1 MEPATRETL
10 AGATARIVEHATCL
24 GCGCACDDIDVVVA
38 GERIVEARRACP
50 LGVAWFGDGRLPSQ
64 CLMRGSDASLEK
76 ALDEVAELLGR
87 ASAPLIYLAPDLS
100 CEAQREGIALA
111 DALHAALDSV
121 TSESTLSSLLAA
133 QERGRAAATLGEIR
147 NRADVVLFWGV
158 DPAARYPRYWS
169 RYAPEPAGLYLPDGR
184 RSRVVVAVDVGAAR
198 GPADAD
204 LRVAVSPDD
213 EVATL
218 IALRAIVTTTAR
230 VGGARPDSAP
240 WARARTLAPALLD
253 ARYAAIVHDG
263 ESSAGDDPDRAD
275 ALIALAQALNGP
287 TRCALSTLRAGGNR
301 SGADAVATSQTGYPM
316 AIDFARG
323 HPRYRP
329 YDGAA
334 GARLQA
340 GEADALLVIG
350 ATSLIPARLTT
361 QFARVPRA
369 LIGPRA
375 SESALATGA
384 AVVIDSGV
392 AGIHEGGTALR
403 MDDVSLPLRPS
414 LAGGGPRET
423 RPVVREVRE
432 RVQARRM
439 RDAGASRGAS
449 P

>member
-1 MEPATRETL
+1 MEPGTRETL
-10 AGATARIVEHATCL
+10 AGAATRVIEHATCL

-38 GERIVEARRACP
+38 GERIVEARHACP
-50 LGVAWFGDGRLPSQ
+50 LGAAWFGDGSLPSR
-64 CLMRGSDASLEK
+64 CLMHGSDASLEA
-76 ALDEVAELLGR
+76 ALDEVTELLAR
-87 ASAPLIYLAPDLS
+87 AGAPLVYLAPELS
-100 CEAQREGIALA
+100 CEAQQEGIALA

-121 TSESTLSSLLAA
+121 TSESMLPSLLAA
-133 QERGRAAATLGEIR
+133 QERGRASATLGEIR

-158 DPAARYPRYWS
+158 DPATRYPRYWS
-169 RYAPEPAGLYLPDGR
+169 RYAPEPVGLFLPAGR
-184 RSRVVVAVDVGAAR
+184 RSRVVIAVDVGAAH

-218 IALRAIVTTTAR
+218 IALRAIVATTAR
-230 VGGARPDSAP
+230 VGSARPESAP
-240 WARARTLAPALLD
+240 WARARELAPALLD
-253 ARYAAIVHDG
+253 ARYAAIVNDG
-263 ESSAGDDPDRAD
+263 ELSAGDDPDRAD

-301 SGADAVATSQTGYPM
+301 SGADAVATSQTGYPT

-323 HPRYRP
+323 YPRYRP
-329 YDGAA
+329 YDGAT
-334 GARLQA
+334 GARLLL

-350 ATSLIPARLTT
+350 AAALIPARLSAPL
-361 QFARVPRA
+361 ARLPRA

-384 AVVIDSGV
+384 GAVIDSGA

-414 LAGGGPRET
+414 LAGPRET
-423 RPVVREVRE
+423 RGVVRGVRE
-432 RVQARRM
+432 RVLARRM
-439 RDAGASRGAS
+439 HEGAS

>member
-1 MEPATRETL
+1 
-10 AGATARIVEHATCL
+10 
-24 GCGCACDDIDVVVA
+24 
-38 GERIVEARRACP
+38 VEARHACP
-50 LGVAWFGDGRLPSQ
+50 LGAAWFGDGRLPSR
-64 CLMRGSDASLEK
+64 CLVRGSDVSLET
-76 ALDEVAELLGR
+76 ALDEVTELLAR
-87 ASAPLIYLAPDLS
+87 AGAPFVYLAPELS

-133 QERGRAAATLGEIR
+133 QERGRASATLGEIR

-169 RYAPEPAGLYLPDGR
+169 RYAPEPVGLFLPAGR
-184 RSRVVVAVDVGAAR
+184 RSRVVIAVDVGAAH
-198 GPADAD
+198 GPVDAD
-204 LRVAVSPDD
+204 VRVAVSPDD

-218 IALRAIVTTTAR
+218 IALRAIVATTAR
-230 VGGARPDSAP
+230 VGSARPDSAP
-240 WARARTLAPALLD
+240 WARARELAPALLD
-253 ARYAAIVHDG
+253 ARYAAIVNDG
-263 ESSAGDDPDRAD
+263 ELSARDDPDRAD

-301 SGADAVATSQTGYPM
+301 SGADAVATSQTGYPT

-323 HPRYRP
+323 YPRYRP

-334 GARLQA
+334 EARLPL

-350 ATSLIPARLTT
+350 AAALIPARLTALL
-361 QFARVPRA
+361 ARVPRA

-375 SESALATGA
+375 TESALATGA
-384 AVVIDSGV
+384 SAVIDSGA
-392 AGIHEGGTALR
+392 AGIDEGGTALR

-414 LAGGGPRET
+414 LASPRET
-423 RPVVREVRE
+423 RGVVRGVRE
-432 RVQARRM
+432 RLLARRM
-439 RDAGASRGAS
+439 HEGAS

>member
-1 MEPATRETL
+1 MMEGST
-10 AGATARIVEHATCL
+10 GIVEHTTCL
-24 GCGCACDDIDVVVA
+24 GCGCACDDIDVVVD
-38 GERIVEARRACP
+38 GERIVEARHACP
-50 LGVAWFGDGRLPSQ
+50 LGAAWFGDGRLPSR
-64 CLMRGSDASLEK
+64 CLVRGSDASLEE
-76 ALDEVAELLGR
+76 ALDEVAELLAG
-87 ASAPLIYLAPDLS
+87 AGAPLIYLAPDLS

-121 TSESTLSSLLAA
+121 TSESALSSLLAG
-133 QERGRAAATLGEIR
+133 QERGRATATLGEIR

-169 RYAPEPAGLYLPDGR
+169 RYAPEPVGLFLPAGR
-184 RSRVVVAVDVGAAR
+184 RSRFVVAVDVGAAH

-218 IALRAIVTTTAR
+218 IALRAVISATAR
-230 VGGARPDSAP
+230 VGSARPESDP
-240 WARARTLAPALLD
+240 WLRARELAPALLD
-253 ARYAAIVHDG
+253 ARYAAIVHDA
-263 ESSAGDDPDRAD
+263 ESSAEGGDDADRAD

-301 SGADAVATSQTGYPM
+301 SGADAVATSQTGYPT

-334 GARLQA
+334 GARLQL

-350 ATSLIPARLTT
+350 ATSLIPDRLSALL
-361 QFARVPRA
+361 ARVPRA

-375 SESALATGA
+375 SESALVTGA
-384 AVVIDSGV
+384 AAVIDSGV

-414 LAGGGPRET
+414 LAGPRET
-423 RPVVREVRE
+423 RPVVRGVRE
-432 RVQARRM
+432 RVQARRL
-439 RDAGASRGAS
+439 RDAGATLGAS